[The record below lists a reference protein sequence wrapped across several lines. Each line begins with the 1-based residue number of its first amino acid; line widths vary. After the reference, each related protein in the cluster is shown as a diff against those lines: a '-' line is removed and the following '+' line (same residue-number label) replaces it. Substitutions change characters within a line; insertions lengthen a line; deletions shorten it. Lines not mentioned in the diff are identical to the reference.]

1 MQAFVDNGFKGADL
15 KSLNFVQKYIKAIS
29 LISLANIDTVDGH
42 CVLRQVFEA
51 LSSNG
56 LCGDIR

>member
-42 CVLRQVFEA
+42 CVSHQVFEA